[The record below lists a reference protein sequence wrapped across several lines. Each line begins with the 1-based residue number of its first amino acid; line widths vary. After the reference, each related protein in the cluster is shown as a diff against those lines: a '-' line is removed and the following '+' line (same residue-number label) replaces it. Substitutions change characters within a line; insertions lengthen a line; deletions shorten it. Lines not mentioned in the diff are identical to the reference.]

1 MSGAGTGLETAAAG
15 DRPRVLIPRPD
26 HLGDLLLTLP
36 AIRALRRR
44 LPRARVA
51 CLVPTELVPIAER
64 AADVDEVLVMAF
76 PISRPAPM
84 PRSAALES
92 AAAPLRGQFDLAVLT
107 RPNDP
112 WSGALAAS
120 AGVPLR
126 VGHQQPGTV
135 PFLTHAFSERPSRH
149 VSTEA
154 VVLTLRAAAL
164 LRPRGPRA
172 TRRLAPMLHL
182 LPGDRRAARDVVA
195 DGSVKASP
203 PIVVHPTGGW
213 RLKSWPVERWGA
225 VIAAVAEL
233 TRSSV
238 LVVGRP
244 LDKPWL
250 DEIADAAGGMARPLH
265 EIPLG
270 TLAALHARA
279 RVVVGIDSGALHL
292 AALVGAP
299 VVGLFGPFAPR
310 RVAPLAS
317 PDRSRALWGS
327 LACSPCG
334 TLEAPPCGATHDPAC
349 LLGISSAHVVESVIE
364 VARRR

>member
-1 MSGAGTGLETAAAG
+1 MTDIGTTPGR

-26 HLGDLLLTLP
+26 HLGDFLLTLP

-44 LPRARVA
+44 LPEARVA
-51 CLVPTELVPIAER
+51 CLVPTELIPIAER
-64 AADVDEVLVMAF
+64 AADVDEVLVMPF

-84 PRSAALES
+84 QRSAALES
-92 AAAPLRGQFDLAVLT
+92 AAAPLRGRFDLAVLT

-112 WSGALAAS
+112 WSGTLAAA

-126 VGHQQPGTV
+126 VGHQQPGTL

-154 VVLTLRAAAL
+154 AVLTLRAAAL
-164 LRPRGPRA
+164 LRPHGRRS
-172 TRRLAPMLHL
+172 TRRPAPLLRL
-182 LPGDRRAARDVVA
+182 LPGDRRAARDVVD
-195 DGSVKASP
+195 DGSVEQTR

-213 RLKSWPVERWGA
+213 RLKSWPVERWGD
-225 VIAAVAEL
+225 VIGAVAER
-233 TRSSV
+233 TRSRV

-244 LDKPWL
+244 ADKPWL
-250 DEIADAAGGMARPLH
+250 DEIAEAAGGMAHPVH

-270 TLAALHARA
+270 TLAALYERA

-310 RVAPLAS
+310 RVAPLAP

-349 LLGISSAHVVESVIE
+349 LLAISSADVVQAVIA
-364 VARRR
+364 VAGRP